1 MGTTPR
7 ILVLLTAA
15 VAASCGIKPS
25 IPAPSKP
32 TRVTLT
38 TAEALD
44 ARDTVWITGYN
55 PELGGWNGRGIA
67 MKRTDSHEWQAEFR
81 TRDSAMAFKFT
92 LGSWAKEA
100 RLSVGRPFG
109 DVAGY
114 RGMDTA
120 FHALAFSAPQRT
132 NDGQVT
138 GVLKELLTPPDPKG
152 RFPQRP
158 LWIWSSQPIVQG
170 QKYDLLLM
178 SDGQNCFDPAQTSF
192 GVDWAVDEAIFELEA
207 EGVVPPTVVVGL
219 QCSFEPDNQRRKEYG
234 PGEVGDAYAEYL
246 MHTVLPWAQAHITPS
261 GRTYFAGS
269 SMGGILGWRLMHT
282 YPDLLDG
289 IVSFSPAI
297 YIEAGGGLVVDGLTP
312 WKAKNYF
319 WPQGKRAY
327 FYNGGLGLDAALQ
340 PGIDQMLEQLKAN
353 GLQLGFDYQWK
364 LDSKAN
370 HDEYAWR
377 LHFLEAYRWVTSN

>member
-7 ILVLLTAA
+7 VLVLLTA
-15 VAASCGIKPS
+15 VLAASCGIKPAA
-25 IPAPSKP
+25 PAPAKS

-38 TAEALD
+38 TAEALNP
-44 ARDTVWITGYN
+44 ADTVWITGYN
-55 PELGGWNGRGIA
+55 PELGGWNGRGIP
-67 MKRTDSHEWQAEFR
+67 MKRTASHEWQAQFT

-100 RLSVGRPFG
+100 RLAVGRPFG

-138 GVLKELLTPPDPKG
+138 GVLQELLTPPDPKG

-158 LWIWSSQPIVQG
+158 MWVWTSEPLKPG
-170 QKYDLLLM
+170 QKYDLLIL
-178 SDGQNCFDPAQTSF
+178 SDGQNCFNPALTSF
-192 GVDWAVDEAIFELEA
+192 GVDWAVDEALAQLEA
-207 EGVVPPTVVVGL
+207 EGAIPPTLAVGL

-246 MHTVLPWAQAHITPS
+246 TQTVLPWIQSQYQLTD
-261 GRTYFAGS
+261 RRVFAGS
-269 SMGGILGWRLMHT
+269 SMGGILGFRLMHS
-282 YPDLLDG
+282 YPDLWSG

-297 YIEAGGGLVVDGLTP
+297 YIETGGGLVVDGLTP

-327 FYNGGLGLDAALQ
+327 FYNGGVGLDAALQ
-340 PGIDQMLEQLKAN
+340 PGIDRMLEQLKAN
-353 GLQLGFDYQWK
+353 GLKLGTDYQWK
-364 LDSKAN
+364 LDAKAN
-370 HDEYAWR
+370 HDEMAWR
-377 LHFLEAYRWVTSN
+377 QHFPEAYRWVTSN

>member
-1 MGTTPR
+1 MGKS
-7 ILVLLTAA
+7 LLLTTAA
-15 VAASCGIKPS
+15 AALVFSCGIRR
-25 IPAPSKP
+25 PAPSAP
-32 TRVTLT
+32 ASTRIQLT
-38 TAEALD
+38 TAEALPD
-44 ARDTVWITGYN
+44 NDTVWITGFS
-55 PELGGWNGRGIA
+55 PQLGGWNGRGLP
-67 MKRTDSHEWQAEFR
+67 MQRTAPHEWTLNF
-81 TRDSAMAFKFT
+81 TPDDSMMAFKFT
-92 LGSWAKEA
+92 LGSWSREA

-109 DVAGY
+109 DMSGY

-120 FHALAFSAPQRT
+120 FHALSFGAAQRL

-138 GVLKELLTPPDPKG
+138 GHLVQGLTPPDPKG

-158 LWIWSSQPIVQG
+158 LWIWSSQPIVPG

-192 GVDWAVDEAIFELEA
+192 GVDWAVDEAISQLEA

-246 MHTVLPWAQAHITPS
+246 MRTVLPWAQAQITPS

-319 WPQGKRAY
+319 WPRGKRAY
-327 FYNGGLGLDAALQ
+327 FYNGGQGLDGALQ
-340 PGIDQMLEQLKAN
+340 PGIDQMLEQLNA
-353 GLQLGFDYQWK
+353 QGFVRGKDYEWS
-364 LDSKAN
+364 LDRKAN

-377 LHFLEAYRWVTSN
+377 LHFPEAYRWVTSN